1 MNNLT
6 KRILE
11 ASALYDDNVPS
22 SVNQEP
28 GAFNPVISNGEII
41 TEKQLRNETSKDSIE
56 PQIAPFKK
64 KSDTR
69 VPPKFAKSKDDLK
82 EEFEVIEIP
91 MIMKEYEN
99 WLLDNPGKSFKEFL
113 REQNLINE
121 SLKKQYED
129 MVLSGAL
136 AKIDN
141 VMSGIM
147 TIARGGLIKDPAY
160 SYFSDGGSSKNK
172 PKDPVRSVRKLN
184 LADYFQYGMRIADLT
199 NKEREVVN
207 DLLKKTFS
215 KTSNNN

>member
-1 MNNLT
+1 MAKQTNNLT

-11 ASALYDDNVPS
+11 ASALYDDNVPR

-41 TEKQLRNETSKDSIE
+41 TEKQLRNDSSKDSID
-56 PQIAPFKK
+56 PQRVPFKK
-64 KSDTR
+64 KSDTK
-69 VPPKFAKSKDDLK
+69 VPPKFAKSKEDLK

-91 MIMKEYEN
+91 MIMKEFES
-99 WLLDNPGKSFKEFL
+99 WSLDNPGKSFREFL

-121 SLKKQYED
+121 SRKKKFED

-147 TIARGGLIKDPAY
+147 SMARNQ
-160 SYFSDGGSSKNK
+160 FSDGGSSKNK
-172 PKDPVRSVRKLN
+172 PKDPTNAVRKLN
-184 LADYFQYGMRIADLT
+184 LADYFRYGMTLAELSDQ
-199 NKEREVVN
+199 ERELVN
-207 DLLKKTFS
+207 TILKKSFS
-215 KTSNNN
+215 KSSTDN